1 MARIHYSDE
10 GRTMGADKTT
20 SWSYAEA
27 FAAEDELAYR
37 ARERSLAL
45 RIPPVTPGTAA
56 ALTVLAAAARPAT
69 VVEVGTGAGVSG
81 LALLRGLPG
90 TSVLTTIDTDI
101 RALRAARDTFREAGI
116 PTSRT
121 RTIPGR
127 ASLVMPRL
135 SAGAYDLVFL
145 DADPEGTLDYAE
157 EAVRLLRPGGM
168 LVVNDALSQ
177 DKVAQPANR
186 EENTRTM
193 RAVHR
198 LFREDERFSTA
209 LLTTGSGLLLAV
221 RRPRRWSL
229 GDAGQ
234 ALLELRG
241 LGRLQ
246 LDHQPSAALER
257 HPHDQAP
264 PLLGDLH
271 RSVTGSRLHGR
282 HVGTPLPRL
291 VWLPSY
297 PSRNRGPGP
306 PRRPGVRVGVPGAG
320 CGRDQGG

>member
-221 RRPRRWSL
+221 RR
-229 GDAGQ
+229 
-234 ALLELRG
+234 
-241 LGRLQ
+241 
-246 LDHQPSAALER
+246 
-257 HPHDQAP
+257 
-264 PLLGDLH
+264 
-271 RSVTGSRLHGR
+271 
-282 HVGTPLPRL
+282 
-291 VWLPSY
+291 
-297 PSRNRGPGP
+297 
-306 PRRPGVRVGVPGAG
+306 
-320 CGRDQGG
+320 